1 MARVRREPSGTPYR
15 PIIMT
20 RTRRKTRLLT
30 VAAPTLVLAVLL
42 TACGSEGDS
51 EESDTRGEDSAQTSE
66 PQPESRSSDSGDDS
80 EDGSGSSDSSS
91 SVELIHQ
98 SAVGGHTG
106 DPVVLDSQSA
116 IDDFVSQFTRDE
128 FAEKVARAAQ
138 STKVAEGQQLF
149 GAVVSVGCD
158 VPPGVNVSVGDKVEI
173 TAQKVADPLQECY
186 VPVTTVALVTVDAPA
201 AE

>member
-1 MARVRREPSGTPYR
+1 
-15 PIIMT
+15 MT

-30 VAAPTLVLAVLL
+30 VAVPTLLLAVLL
-42 TACGSEGDS
+42 TACGSDGDS
-51 EESDTRGEDSAQTSE
+51 GESDTRGEDPAQTGE
-66 PQPESRSSDSGDDS
+66 PQSESPGDDS
-80 EDGSGSSDSSS
+80 EDGSESSDSSS